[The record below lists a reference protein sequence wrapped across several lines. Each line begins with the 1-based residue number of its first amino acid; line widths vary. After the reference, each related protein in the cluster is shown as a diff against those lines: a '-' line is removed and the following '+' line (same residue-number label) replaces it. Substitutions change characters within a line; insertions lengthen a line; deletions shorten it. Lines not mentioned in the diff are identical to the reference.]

1 MSDVI
6 VMNSAFGNFTT
17 GNMIVDM
24 ALRTMILTL
33 ISTILTKLSSYV
45 DMESWS
51 EKIRLFILRSNKY
64 PEIMMEAE
72 SVDVFAFG
80 KKVSTKMNYSKGFL
94 ALLHYINTH
103 PELNIKSFKETAAFH
118 EMRDQ
123 DTSYMIRSQLEAHEK
138 ALKLNDKYYIPNMD
152 SEFMLESKYEIMCRM
167 DLNIKR
173 KVKSDGIG
181 NDGTQSEVDKQI
193 HQIQLT
199 IRKGSIHDLRAF
211 IDNVILEH
219 QKHQEVMLSDKQY
232 CFQFRQCVNMDDR
245 LEVQWDEIEFQ
256 TNKTFENIF
265 FEKKDELMSQINFFM
280 KNGEWYKK
288 HGMPHH
294 LGILLYGTPG
304 CGKTSCIKVIAQL
317 TGYSLIVINLN
328 RIKSSRE
335 LEAIFYSQTMNK
347 KHIPAN
353 KRIYVFEDVDCL
365 SSVVHERST
374 NHSASSSQCGEED
387 PEIAIAK
394 LASALMESKKTEN
407 APPVEDK
414 LSLSCILNLL
424 DGIVETP
431 GRIVIMTSNYPERI
445 DSALKRPG
453 RMDIHVE
460 LKRATRTVIVEMLS
474 SFYEIPRTTILSMYA
489 MELERIRENYY
500 SIAQVSNFCVMN
512 KHNIRNALSAL
523 CE

>member
-1 MSDVI
+1 
-6 VMNSAFGNFTT
+6 
-17 GNMIVDM
+17 
-24 ALRTMILTL
+24 
-33 ISTILTKLSSYV
+33 
-45 DMESWS
+45 
-51 EKIRLFILRSNKY
+51 
-64 PEIMMEAE
+64 
-72 SVDVFAFG
+72 
-80 KKVSTKMNYSKGFL
+80 
-94 ALLHYINTH
+94 
-103 PELNIKSFKETAAFH
+103 
-118 EMRDQ
+118 
-123 DTSYMIRSQLEAHEK
+123 
-138 ALKLNDKYYIPNMD
+138 
-152 SEFMLESKYEIMCRM
+152 
-167 DLNIKR
+167 
-173 KVKSDGIG
+173 
-181 NDGTQSEVDKQI
+181 
-193 HQIQLT
+193 
-199 IRKGSIHDLRAF
+199 
-211 IDNVILEH
+211 
-219 QKHQEVMLSDKQY
+219 
-232 CFQFRQCVNMDDR
+232 
-245 LEVQWDEIEFQ
+245 
-256 TNKTFENIF
+256 
-265 FEKKDELMSQINFFM
+265 
-280 KNGEWYKK
+280 
-288 HGMPHH
+288 
-294 LGILLYGTPG
+294 
-304 CGKTSCIKVIAQL
+304 VIAQL